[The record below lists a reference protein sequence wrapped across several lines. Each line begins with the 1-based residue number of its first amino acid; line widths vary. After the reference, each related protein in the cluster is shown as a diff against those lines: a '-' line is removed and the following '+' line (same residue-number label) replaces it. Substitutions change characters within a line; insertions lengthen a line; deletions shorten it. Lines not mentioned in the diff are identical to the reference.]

1 MNAYRDQYA
10 KLFNGG
16 KDVVL
21 VAISTDSVG
30 VLASW
35 AHDAGYPF
43 RFASDSGGVVGRKYG
58 AFSEK
63 YHVDNRT
70 LFVIGPDGRI
80 TYRAK
85 PFRQLAA
92 ESYTALSAAVEKA
105 SGSSGG

>member
-10 KLFNGG
+10 QLFNGG
-16 KDVVL
+16 KNVVL

-30 VLASW
+30 ALASW

-43 RFASDSGGVVGRKYG
+43 RFASDSGGVVGRRYG

-80 TYRAK
+80 TYRAA
-85 PFRQLAA
+85 PFREVDPTEYTELGAA
-92 ESYTALSAAVEKA
+92 IHDAAKP
-105 SGSSGG
+105 GR

>member
-10 KLFNGG
+10 QLFNGG

-30 VLASW
+30 ALASW

-43 RFASDSGGVVGRKYG
+43 RFASDSGGVVGRRYG

-80 TYRAK
+80 TYRAA
-85 PFRQLAA
+85 PFREVDPTAYTDLAA
-92 ESYTALSAAVEKA
+92 AIRAAAKP
-105 SGSSGG
+105 GG